1 MHAPFALVIAHIEY
15 IINLISVN
23 HVDLGSDF
31 DGIESTPER
40 LDHVSTYLR
49 ITKTFLEKGYSVI
62 DINKILGGNILRVL
76 KLMRQFRK
84 PV

>member
-1 MHAPFALVIAHIEY
+1 
-15 IINLISVN
+15 
-23 HVDLGSDF
+23 